1 MMDVSQSSRK
11 VLWNKNRLRMVVDD
25 DDEDYEEDDDDE
37 DDDESAAFPLS
48 EGINSVS
55 WLPPL
60 SDSTEDSETPTS
72 IRNGAEIL
80 PLFPLGGIV
89 YTPNSEHVLN
99 IFEPRYRSMYND
111 ILMNGSK
118 RFVVAM
124 SHPEKSGVFA
134 EVGVIFELQDLK
146 EVSEETGDA
155 IKYICNHK
163 VTGRVKIHKILN
175 PSAWKSRATYL
186 KCEGTIIDESSV
198 SASEQE
204 QKDEDV
210 SGVYGS
216 LIDAISPN
224 GPKSKAEKE
233 LVSAF
238 SKLVDRQH
246 ELEED
251 VRFTRASVDSLA
263 VSPGGGE
270 KGLWMTIRL
279 WQSFIEQR
287 LVARQNEM
295 QMEFQEKLLKYLK
308 KEKGL
313 GEDEIPSAIGFEDLS
328 KELQDELK
336 ELQKRMS
343 VELQP
348 MVLES
353 MLAIQKILEAEDHT
367 ARCEMLKVFIES
379 ETRRL
384 DAKKTLQGM
393 FAGTSKMADEST
405 VKSNVQD
412 LESRFGAVKEEQEE
426 KNPRFFDDED
436 AFQ

>member
-1 MMDVSQSSRK
+1 MC
-11 VLWNKNRLRMVVDD
+11 N
-25 DDEDYEEDDDDE
+25 
-37 DDDESAAFPLS
+37 
-48 EGINSVS
+48 
-55 WLPPL
+55 
-60 SDSTEDSETPTS
+60 
-72 IRNGAEIL
+72 
-80 PLFPLGGIV
+80 
-89 YTPNSEHVLN
+89 
-99 IFEPRYRSMYND
+99 YR
-111 ILMNGSK
+111 
-118 RFVVAM
+118 
-124 SHPEKSGVFA
+124 
-134 EVGVIFELQDLK
+134 
-146 EVSEETGDA
+146 DA

-175 PSAWKSRATYL
+175 PSAWTTRATYL
-186 KCEGTIIDESSV
+186 KCEGTIIDESSI

-216 LIDAISPN
+216 LIDAINPN
-224 GPKSKAEKE
+224 GPKSKAEKD

-238 SKLVDRQH
+238 SDLVNRQH
-246 ELEED
+246 ELQED

-263 VSPGGGE
+263 VRPGGGE

-353 MLAIQKILEAEDHT
+353 MLAIQKILEVCPT
-367 ARCEMLKVFIES
+367 RCHLVYE
-379 ETRRL
+379 
-384 DAKKTLQGM
+384 
-393 FAGTSKMADEST
+393 
-405 VKSNVQD
+405 
-412 LESRFGAVKEEQEE
+412 
-426 KNPRFFDDED
+426 
-436 AFQ
+436 

>member
-1 MMDVSQSSRK
+1 
-11 VLWNKNRLRMVVDD
+11 
-25 DDEDYEEDDDDE
+25 
-37 DDDESAAFPLS
+37 LS

-60 SDSTEDSETPTS
+60 TDSKEDSGTPTS
-72 IRNGAEIL
+72 VRNGAEIL

-175 PSAWKSRATYL
+175 PSAWKTRATYL
-186 KCEGTIIDESSV
+186 KCEGTIIDESLPDAGQS
-198 SASEQE
+198 
-204 QKDEDV
+204 QKDEEV
-210 SGVYGS
+210 PGVYET
-216 LIDAISPN
+216 LIDAINPN

-246 ELEED
+246 ELQED

-263 VSPGGGE
+263 VKPGGGE

-343 VELQP
+343 IELQP

-353 MLAIQKILEAEDHT
+353 MLAIQKILEAENHT

-393 FAGTSKMADEST
+393 FSVASKLTDERAA
-405 VKSNVQD
+405 KSSVQD
-412 LESRFGAVKEEQEE
+412 LENRFSAVKEDQED
-426 KNPRFFDDED
+426 KTSRFFDDED